1 MRSILIFS
9 LLGVIAATMPL
20 AAVSAEPDQQQPK
33 PFVYEF
39 YYKVKWG
46 FFDEFLAL
54 YKKNH
59 LPILK
64 KQIERGEILSMSA
77 AFPINHLGEG
87 SRWDMRMTVVYR
99 DAIVAHDDPSE
110 APWVKALF
118 PNQKNFKKEEQHR
131 FELLLEHMD
140 IPIHTEN
147 PGAW

>member
-1 MRSILIFS
+1 MRTILILSILGGLAS
-9 LLGVIAATMPL
+9 VTSL
-20 AAVSAEPDQQQPK
+20 AAVAAEPEQPK

-77 AFPINHLGEG
+77 AFPINHVGED
-87 SRWDMRMTVVYR
+87 SRWDMRITVVFR
-99 DAIVAHDDPSE
+99 DAIVAHEDPSG
-110 APWVKALF
+110 APWAKALF
-118 PNQKNFKKEEQHR
+118 PNQKTFKKEEQHR
-131 FELLLEHMD
+131 FGLVLEHMD
-140 IPIHTEN
+140 IPIQTEN
-147 PGAW
+147 PSAW